1 MKHIELTDKIIACFF
16 AVYNTLGYGFLESVY
31 LRAMVIELQK
41 MGLQV
46 QVEYPIRVYYA
57 GQVVGELFADIL
69 VEGRVIVELKAVGT
83 ISTQHEAQLLNYLNA
98 TRHEVGLLLNFGH
111 KPKSNA
117 KYTTTSSRSMLLTDG
132 HGSHGSEATF

>member
-16 AVYNTLGYGFLESVY
+16 AVYNSLEYGFLESVY

-46 QVEYPIRVYYA
+46 QVEHPIRVFYA
-57 GQVVGELFADIL
+57 GQVVGEFFADIL
-69 VEGRVIVELKAVGT
+69 VEGLVIVELKAVAT
-83 ISTQHEAQLLNYLNA
+83 LTVQHEAQLLNYLNA

-111 KPKSNA
+111 KAEIKRKVYDNERKTYA
-117 KYTTTSSRSMLLTDG
+117 A
-132 HGSHGSEATF
+132 HG

>member
-31 LRAMVIELQK
+31 LRAMVIELQR

-57 GQVVGELFADIL
+57 GQVVGEFFADLL
-69 VEGRVIVELKAVGT
+69 VEGLVVVELKAVST

-111 KPKSNA
+111 KAEIKRKVYDNDLK
-117 KYTTTSSRSMLLTDG
+117 KYAA
-132 HGSHGSEATF
+132 HG

>member
-41 MGLQV
+41 MGLQA
-46 QVEYPIRVYYA
+46 QIEYPIRVYYD
-57 GQVVGELFADIL
+57 GQVIGEFFADIL
-69 VEGRVIVELKAVGT
+69 VEGLVIVELKAVAT
-83 ISTQHEAQLLNYLNA
+83 LSIQHEAQVLNYLNA

-111 KPKSNA
+111 KPEIKRKVYDNDRKAYNA
-117 KYTTTSSRSMLLTDG
+117 
-132 HGSHGSEATF
+132 HG

>member
-57 GQVVGELFADIL
+57 GQVVGEFYADIL
-69 VEGRVIVELKAVGT
+69 VEGLVIVELKAVGT
-83 ISTQHEAQLLNYLNA
+83 ISSQHEAQLLNYLNA

-111 KPKSNA
+111 KAEIKRKVYDNELK
-117 KYTTTSSRSMLLTDG
+117 KYVA
-132 HGSHGSEATF
+132 HG

>member
-1 MKHIELTDKIIACFF
+1 MKHKELTDKIIACFF

-46 QVEYPIRVYYA
+46 QVEYPIRAYYA
-57 GQVVGELFADIL
+57 GQAVGEFFANLMIEGL
-69 VEGRVIVELKAVGT
+69 VVVELKAVATLT
-83 ISTQHEAQLLNYLNA
+83 IQHEAQLLNYLNA

-111 KPKSNA
+111 KPEIKRKVYDNDRKA
-117 KYTTTSSRSMLLTDG
+117 YIA
-132 HGSHGSEATF
+132 HGWTRITRIRG